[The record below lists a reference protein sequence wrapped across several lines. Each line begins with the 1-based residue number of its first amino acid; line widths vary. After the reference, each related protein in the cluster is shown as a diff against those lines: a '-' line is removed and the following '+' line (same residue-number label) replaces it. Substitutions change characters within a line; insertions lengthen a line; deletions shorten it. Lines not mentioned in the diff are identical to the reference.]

1 MSTMI
6 DFRRE
11 LHRHPEL
18 SFEEHDTQ
26 RFILAALSE
35 AGIECRSIAGT
46 GVLAR
51 IEGRRGNL
59 NRGVVLRADI
69 DALPIKELNDVDF
82 RSEREGVMHACGHDM
97 HAAMLYGVLME
108 LNRERDFEGTLFG
121 IFQPGE
127 ELNPGGASLV
137 LKEKPFEGYDI
148 AAVIGQHVDARLEV
162 GEVGICPG
170 EFMAANDELRLY
182 VSGRGGH
189 AARRG
194 DIDDSVTAM
203 CDMVISTTALN
214 APKCVVS
221 VGRIIADGATN
232 VIPDRVSAEGTIRTF
247 DEEERERLHTLIRG
261 NARRVEERYGV
272 QVEVDINRGYP
283 SVVNDVMLSY
293 EAMIIAADEGVAVR
307 ELQPIPMAEDFGYYT
322 RLYPSL
328 FYRLGVGAA
337 SGGSHTATF
346 LPSEEALEVGR
357 RVMQR
362 LALHILNK

>member
-1 MSTMI
+1 MTAMV

-18 SFEEHDTQ
+18 SFEERETQ
-26 RFILAALSE
+26 RYILARLAE
-35 AGIECRSIAGT
+35 AGIECREIAGT

-51 IEGRRGNL
+51 IEGRRGNHK
-59 NRGVVLRADI
+59 RGVVLRADI
-69 DALPIKELNDVDF
+69 DALPIKELNDIEF

-97 HAAMLYGVLME
+97 HAAMLFGVLTE
-108 LNRERDFEGTLFG
+108 LNKERDFEGTLFG

-127 ELNPGGASLV
+127 ELNPGGASYV
-137 LKEKPFEGYDI
+137 IAEKPFEGYDI

-170 EFMAANDELRLY
+170 EFMAANDEIRLY

-232 VIPDRVSAEGTIRTF
+232 VIPSRVTAEGTIRTF
-247 DEEERERLHTLIRG
+247 DEQERERLHTLIRS
-261 NARRVEERYGV
+261 NAHRVEERYGV
-272 QVEVDINRGYP
+272 NVEVDINRGYP

-293 EAMIIAADEGVAVR
+293 EAMIIVSDEGVAVR
-307 ELQPIPMAEDFGYYT
+307 ELQPIPMAEDFGHYT
-322 RLYPSL
+322 EIYPSL
-328 FYRLGVGAA
+328 FYRLGVGSNA
-337 SGGSHTATF
+337 GGSHTATF
-346 LPSEEALEVGR
+346 LPDERAIKVGER
-357 RVMQR
+357 MMQR
-362 LALHILNK
+362 MALHILNK